1 MPFAILAGVIIGVS
15 VVYVTPQL
23 LGMATAAYD
32 SVFPVLTMRGEL
44 VSRDADYVDVHIRGT
59 KHRGEECRLV
69 SVYAYTVRAD
79 GLRADA
85 FANRM
90 DQPQAGRLRGVGE
103 WDIGIWRVRPVDSLA
118 SRAEVWTHHNCVGR
132 DVLTRIAD
140 VGVR

>member
-1 MPFAILAGVIIGVS
+1 MDRKTPADDAGRGDRHGRHSVASQDRRPKVRPSLGGVVAAMPFAILAGVILGVGA
-15 VVYVTPQL
+15 VYITPQL
-23 LGMATAAYD
+23 LGVATAAYD

-44 VSRDADYVDVHIRGT
+44 VARDADYVDVHIRGT

-90 DQPQAGRLRGVGE
+90 DQPQAGRLR
-103 WDIGIWRVRPVDSLA
+103 
-118 SRAEVWTHHNCVGR
+118 
-132 DVLTRIAD
+132 
-140 VGVR
+140 